1 MKPILL
7 AATLLLIGFSSCR
20 YVGGKRVKGNGNV
33 TTQERQTPSFNGV
46 ETRGN
51 FDLYVTTGTA
61 TSVKVEAED
70 NLQQYIDVYVEGD
83 KLIVKTDEG
92 FWLRPKRNMKI
103 YVTSPGFNHLSLS
116 GSGNIIGQNK
126 ITDSS
131 RIYVGISG
139 SGDVRLEVDAP
150 SVEANITGSGNI
162 TLSGSTKNFSA
173 DTRGSG
179 DIKAFDL
186 KTEES
191 AVDIAGSGNAE
202 VFASVKLK
210 VNVAGSGDVKYKGAP
225 QVDSHVAGSGGV
237 KKVD

>member
-1 MKPILL
+1 
-7 AATLLLIGFSSCR
+7 
-20 YVGGKRVKGNGNV
+20 
-33 TTQERQTPSFNGV
+33 
-46 ETRGN
+46 
-51 FDLYVTTGTA
+51 
-61 TSVKVEAED
+61 
-70 NLQQYIDVYVEGD
+70 
-83 KLIVKTDEG
+83 
-92 FWLRPKRNMKI
+92 MKI

-116 GSGNIIGQNK
+116 GSGNIVGQNK
-126 ITDSS
+126 ISDSS
-131 RIYVGISG
+131 RIYVGLSG

-162 TLSGSTKNFSA
+162 TLSGNTRTFSA

-186 KTEES
+186 KAEES

-210 VNVAGSGDVKYKGAP
+210 VDVAGSGDVKYKGAP